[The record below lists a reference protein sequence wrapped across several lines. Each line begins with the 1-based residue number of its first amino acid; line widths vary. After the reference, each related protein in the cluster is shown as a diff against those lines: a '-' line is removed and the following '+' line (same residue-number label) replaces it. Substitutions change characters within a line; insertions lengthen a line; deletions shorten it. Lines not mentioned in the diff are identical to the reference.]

1 MPVACLS
8 RAVRCIGPEQTG
20 PVTWN
25 VTGRP
30 LFDGYWVTNAM
41 CEELLDCFQAAI
53 ALLFLIIV
61 PQLLII
67 ILWFYLPG

>member
-1 MPVACLS
+1 MPVAGIF
-8 RAVRCIGPEQTG
+8 RADYGIGPEQTG

-25 VTGRP
+25 VTGR
-30 LFDGYWVTNAM
+30 LLYDGYWVTNAM
-41 CEELLDCFQAAI
+41 CEDLLDCLQAAL

>member
-30 LFDGYWVTNAM
+30 LDEGYWVANAM
-41 CEELLDCFQAAI
+41 CEELLDCFRAALG
-53 ALLFLIIV
+53 LLLLIV

-67 ILWFYLPG
+67 IIWFYLPG